1 MDPGHARGIPL
12 HPGALFDADY
22 EDCPFQTCMRD
33 GEIANLDATRDLTDA
48 DVVHV
53 TWEVTD
59 PTTWGLGA
67 NAFQSSQVV
76 ILFQGRQCSSGCR
89 TGPDGEVVPMMG
101 PSRNFSRCSL
111 YCRGIRPV
119 EALPPTGR
127 GAIGIFLSVA

>member
-22 EDCPFQTCMRD
+22 EDYPFQTCMRD

-59 PTTWGLGA
+59 LDHLGA
-67 NAFQSSQVV
+67 GCQRLPKFAGGHPLPRSSVF
-76 ILFQGRQCSSGCR
+76 LG
-89 TGPDGEVVPMMG
+89 
-101 PSRNFSRCSL
+101 
-111 YCRGIRPV
+111 
-119 EALPPTGR
+119 LPHR
-127 GAIGIFLSVA
+127 S